1 MGCRI
6 SATILPILAK
16 FHPVRANTITF
27 SYSKTISRCFLHTV
41 GLISTATNIFL
52 SVEITNFCMLPFIG
66 SPGDHRAFVIEA
78 TTRSLIV
85 QNQLKFSRPAGRRL
99 VMSQPQAASRY
110 SQIVGEQFKIHRI
123 KGANKCSRQ
132 SHNNMR
138 KAGATMAQSHDN
150 QSIQADG

>member
-1 MGCRI
+1 
-6 SATILPILAK
+6 
-16 FHPVRANTITF
+16 
-27 SYSKTISRCFLHTV
+27 
-41 GLISTATNIFL
+41 
-52 SVEITNFCMLPFIG
+52 MLPFIG

-150 QSIQADG
+150 QSIHADG